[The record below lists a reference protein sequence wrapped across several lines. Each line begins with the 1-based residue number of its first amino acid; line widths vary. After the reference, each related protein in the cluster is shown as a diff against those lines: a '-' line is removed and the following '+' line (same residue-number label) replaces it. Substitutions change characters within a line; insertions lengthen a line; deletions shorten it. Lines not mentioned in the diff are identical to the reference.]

1 MKINI
6 IKKENDENIYYKLNG
21 ETKKL
26 NFDNIKEISKMF
38 LENKKDG
45 KKIEYDVTTDMP
57 ELNLYKTTLEN
68 IIKSVCDDEELL
80 ELYKEN
86 SNQQEEENEEKSS
99 DKKKPSDEN
108 SI

>member
-6 IKKENDENIYYKLNG
+6 IKKENDENIYYELNG

-26 NFDNIKEISKMF
+26 NFDNIKEISKLF
-38 LENKKDG
+38 LKEKKDG
-45 KKIEYDVTTDMP
+45 KKIEYEVTTAMP

-68 IIKSVCDDEELL
+68 IIKSICDDEELL

-86 SNQQEEENEEKSS
+86 SNSTEEEKEEISS
-99 DKKKPSDEN
+99 DE
-108 SI
+108 